1 LNNLKLKYNE
11 IGKGG
16 QVPNLNEIPKDII
29 NEIKESALFEGYKR
43 IDYDIT
49 KKKDINLID

>member
-1 LNNLKLKYNE
+1 LKLKYNE